1 MGCLI
6 DELWSALLTDS
17 TKHWHVPLGRL
28 SFGGRPSLLNDSYDV
43 AEEAPNM
50 PVSNSA
56 SSQLAETLSS
66 DIVGISERLVQ
77 ARQEATPLPA
87 FPGTLPNDTKTA
99 YAIQHHS
106 INSWPDEVTGWK
118 VGGVSH
124 SFHAQFGAPRL
135 VGPIFASQT
144 LTALNG
150 DSVAV
155 TVFENGFAAVE
166 AEFVIRT
173 AVPFSPNQPIK
184 TLEQLKECIASIH
197 LGAEIAS
204 SPMANINELG
214 PGAIISDFGNNAGL
228 IVGPQITNWRDQ
240 AMEDID
246 ILVSVN
252 NVLAGRVRTSVADDA
267 FAALEFMIE
276 LSSSRGI
283 ELPAGT
289 YVTCGA
295 LSGIHNVEPGDE
307 ASVLFEG
314 QGRLDLTLAKR
325 LPTV

>member
-1 MGCLI
+1 
-6 DELWSALLTDS
+6 
-17 TKHWHVPLGRL
+17 
-28 SFGGRPSLLNDSYDV
+28 
-43 AEEAPNM
+43 M

-150 DSVAV
+150 ESVAV

-295 LSGIHNVEPGDE
+295 LSGIHNVEPGDQ

-314 QGRLDLTLAKR
+314 KGRLDLTVAKR
-325 LPTV
+325 QPTV